1 MRNVY
6 TSSYNNLMRE
16 NVVCGERER
25 EKRER
30 EGERERKRERQR
42 QKEREKKD
50 RERGRR
56 EEESMP
62 DRSVHVYIRTNFIL
76 RTCDILLCNTYALLY
91 MYTYMYICPCTC
103 SCIMLVLPL
112 LAGLRSKLRTNLIKE

>member
-25 EKRER
+25 EKKRER
-30 EGERERKRERQR
+30 E
-42 QKEREKKD
+42 
-50 RERGRR
+50 RERGR

-76 RTCDILLCNTYALLY
+76 RTCDLLLYNTYALLY

-112 LAGLRSKLRTNLIKE
+112 LAGLRSKLRTNLSKSSSDTV